1 MSNNSEN
8 IVMLKLISNKCST
21 WKKAALFSTWIGM
34 SAENSRESLQKRKIK
49 VVKTSKWIDKNNN
62 KNWAS
67 ARTMDRFFLCVH
79 NVKVQKTSHVV
90 YVSAKRFQ
98 YRVEMCVYF
107 STFYVN
113 PCFCIARKQHKAKI
127 DKCEFDAFT
136 KCGLPI
142 FLSRIR
148 YLSLSLS
155 V

>member
-1 MSNNSEN
+1 MNRQKQQQ
-8 IVMLKLISNKCST
+8 KLSIS
-21 WKKAALFSTWIGM
+21 
-34 SAENSRESLQKRKIK
+34 
-49 VVKTSKWIDKNNN
+49 KNNGP
-62 KNWAS
+62 
-67 ARTMDRFFLCVH
+67 FFVCVH

-148 YLSLSLS
+148 YLSLSLCLS
-155 V
+155 STEFYRNHFVNSEIHKRDSKSERDIYTSHRRYFPNQPRVYKSWQHVKLN